1 MEEGK
6 GRGSREGG
14 TTTRI
19 KWRGRSQR
27 WIEGGVKGEDEL

>member
-1 MEEGK
+1 MEVDK

-19 KWRGRSQR
+19 KGRGRSQG
-27 WIEGGVKGEDEL
+27 WVEGGVKGEDEL